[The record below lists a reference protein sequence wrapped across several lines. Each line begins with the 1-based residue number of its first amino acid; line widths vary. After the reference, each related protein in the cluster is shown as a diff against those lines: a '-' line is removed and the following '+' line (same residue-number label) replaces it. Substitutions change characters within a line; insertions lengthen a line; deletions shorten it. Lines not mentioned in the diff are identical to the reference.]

1 MGGELNMDID
11 TLSERSEEE
20 KSKDQGGGQEP
31 DEGALRPRRRRRL
44 HSLQAFPGEDV
55 RCLEVNASHFLSLA
69 STKSLHR
76 RTSTFFGATDEPS
89 RTIQEI
95 AGFIEIHSRDRGR

>member
-1 MGGELNMDID
+1 MRLLLGSAHLLQERLEGDEAVIVGGVAEL
-11 TLSERSEEE
+11 
-20 KSKDQGGGQEP
+20 
-31 DEGALRPRRRRRL
+31 L
-44 HSLQAFPGEDV
+44 HQVLGEDV
-55 RCLEVNASHFLSLA
+55 RCREVNASHFLSLA